1 MSNDNID
8 PSTFMCGFCDD
19 HAIGLV
25 PGPFGPWAFC
35 GNHKSAARAEARVDA
50 RLVAHGRSEDEACQ
64 AGTPGC
70 AIDHVTDTPCGT
82 W

>member
-1 MSNDNID
+1 MSNNTNDRQELAD
-8 PSTFMCGFCDD
+8 YLARSE
-19 HAIGLV
+19 
-25 PGPFGPWAFC
+25 FG
-35 GNHKSAARAEARVDA
+35 
-50 RLVAHGRSEDEACQ
+50 LVAHGRSEDEACQ